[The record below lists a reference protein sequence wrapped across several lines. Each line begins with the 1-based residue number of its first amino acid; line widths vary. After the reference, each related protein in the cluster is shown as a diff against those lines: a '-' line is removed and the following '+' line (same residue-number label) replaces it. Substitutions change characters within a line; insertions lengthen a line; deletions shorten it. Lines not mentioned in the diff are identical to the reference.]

1 MSRQRLL
8 LAVLSLAVLPP
19 FVRAADEDGPDP
31 GVVEPFNGKLRL
43 RWKIVRPDNKHWSL
57 KKNKGKLTITT
68 QRGSIHGETAKNDLA
83 RNLFLLENPY
93 TRNAD
98 FEVSVC
104 LAHFEPSAHYN
115 QGGLLLYDDDDNY
128 IKFTCEYN
136 GAKKDKRIL
145 VMMRE
150 TAARPEHKVADPPA
164 DAKKIW
170 LRLTKRKTRYEY
182 ASSADGKKWTVHH
195 AWEWGARGPA
205 RIGIL
210 AKNGGT
216 NAPEIDVTFEDFR
229 LRSILAKDK

>member
-8 LAVLSLAVLPP
+8 LAVGSLFVLLP
-19 FVRAADEDGPDP
+19 FVRATDEAGPDP

-43 RWKIVRPDNKHWSL
+43 RWTIVRPDDKHWSL
-57 KKNKGKLTITT
+57 TKNKGKLTITT
-68 QRGSIHGETAKNDLA
+68 QRGSIHGETPKNDLA

-98 FEVSVC
+98 FAVSVC
-104 LAHFEPSAHYN
+104 VADFKPSANYN

-128 IKFTCEYN
+128 VKFTCEYSSV
-136 GAKKDKRIL
+136 KKDKRIL

-150 TAARPEHKVADPPA
+150 TAARPEHKLADLPGGA
-164 DAKKIW
+164 TKIW
-170 LRLTKRKTRYEY
+170 LRLTKRKSKYEY

-195 AWEWGARGPA
+195 AWEWGTKGPA

-229 LRSILAKDK
+229 ARSILAKDK